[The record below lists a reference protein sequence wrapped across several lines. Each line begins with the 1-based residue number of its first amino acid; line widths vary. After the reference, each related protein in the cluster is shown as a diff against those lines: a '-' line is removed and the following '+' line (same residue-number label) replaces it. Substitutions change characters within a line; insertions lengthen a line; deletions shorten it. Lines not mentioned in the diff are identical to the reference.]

1 MSGWASD
8 KERADHFENLCRR
21 IREAGGWADE
31 FDNTPYLA
39 SCLRAER
46 NAYREELTYIER
58 ELHSI
63 EGSGVRALG
72 RRVSKILKDW
82 P

>member
-1 MSGWASD
+1 LDYA
-8 KERADHFENLCRR
+8 ERAAHFENLCRR

-39 SCLRAER
+39 SCMRAER
-46 NAYREELTYIER
+46 DAYRKFIESIVKKLEASSAAPSVREEAIQ
-58 ELHSI
+58 
-63 EGSGVRALG
+63 
-72 RRVSKILKDW
+72 ILEDW